1 MKAKLYTQE
10 QRREGMRQL
19 VLLHLKKFGGRAT
32 AREVAGSIGK
42 ALKHVWPRFTEL
54 AARGDIRDT
63 GERVLDE
70 RVAYIITDIL
80 ADNNARAATFGFN
93 SILQIGRPAAVKT
106 GTTTD
111 YRDNWTMGY
120 TPELVTGVWVGN
132 ADNSAMVNPSR
143 V

>member
-63 GERVLDE
+63 GERVTGQ
-70 RVAYIITDIL
+70 RGRPTVIW
-80 ADNNARAATFGFN
+80 ADAATTAPENDTLATADDAPAWFKEFG
-93 SILQIGRPAAVKT
+93 A
-106 GTTTD
+106 
-111 YRDNWTMGY
+111 
-120 TPELVTGVWVGN
+120 
-132 ADNSAMVNPSR
+132 
-143 V
+143 